1 MVSSKNSGKVKRQGC
16 RWRRRTAEA
25 IALFFIILL
34 SVSPLIGTPALAG
47 SSAASPAH
55 HPSTQAPSA
64 VAPANRIV
72 SFAPS
77 NTELLFSIGSG
88 NRLLGVCTYCDYP
101 KEAAAREKVGTFV
114 SANMERLARLKPDTI
129 VLVSGQEGLASQLKH
144 NGFNVRLLVN
154 NRLSDIGANLRVLGQ
169 MTGRP
174 SDADA
179 IAAAFEKS
187 LNSLH
192 VLIASAH
199 TQPKIF
205 YCVWPQPLIT
215 VGNSS
220 FLNDV
225 ITACGGTNVAANLSA
240 GYPQFSAE
248 KLLVSNPSIVVLP
261 FESEKQNVL
270 SRAPWTS
277 LSAVKSHH
285 YFYLPET
292 DKNLLMRP
300 TLRIIDGM
308 EWLSERLHPEIKT
321 QLQKWRDDANKAIKL
336 ASPKMLAPIPGK

>member
-1 MVSSKNSGKVKRQGC
+1 
-16 RWRRRTAEA
+16 
-25 IALFFIILL
+25 
-34 SVSPLIGTPALAG
+34 
-47 SSAASPAH
+47 
-55 HPSTQAPSA
+55 

-144 NGFNVRLLVN
+144 NAFNVRLLVN

-179 IAAAFEKS
+179 IAAAFDKS